1 MVGAAAMMVEDFAVT
16 EHGRARIN
24 PGTSGER
31 AVGVAGTLE
40 LADYTVV
47 IADGSQ
53 LAARTSRGVW
63 SVIRPETDIPT
74 RPQRAAVVHRAVELR
89 QSFRAS
95 PQTRDRQIGDSRPLV
110 NDSQLLPYSRC
121 FHTAIESEKW

>member
-1 MVGAAAMMVEDFAVT
+1 MVGAAAMMVQDFAVT

-53 LAARTSRGVW
+53 LAARSSNESGRVVGNPAGNRHSDPT
-63 SVIRPETDIPT
+63 PEGGSGSPGS
-74 RPQRAAVVHRAVELR
+74 RAA
-89 QSFRAS
+89 
-95 PQTRDRQIGDSRPLV
+95 TIISRVPADTGQA
-110 NDSQLLPYSRC
+110 NRG
-121 FHTAIESEKW
+121 